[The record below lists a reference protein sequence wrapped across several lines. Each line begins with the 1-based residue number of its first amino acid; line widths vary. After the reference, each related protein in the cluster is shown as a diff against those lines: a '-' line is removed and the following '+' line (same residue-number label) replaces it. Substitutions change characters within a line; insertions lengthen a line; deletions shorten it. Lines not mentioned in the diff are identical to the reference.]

1 MDYVAEG
8 QSTQRAPTVI
18 LSEKTVPD
26 LRTENSVVSDGAG
39 TVSIYSEETYN
50 GNV

>member
-1 MDYVAEG
+1 M
-8 QSTQRAPTVI
+8 QSTTVV
-18 LSEKTVPD
+18 LSEKAVPD
-26 LRTENSVVSDGAG
+26 LRTENSVVSDGAE